1 MYKFKKFF
9 FTIIFNFTLFFILM
23 TGIQNSSTHKK
34 VNLLISET
42 IRLPISFIVGLSF
55 IGGSITGNLLEINF
69 KK

>member
-1 MYKFKKFF
+1 MYKLKKISFS
-9 FTIIFNFTLFFILM
+9 IIFNLTILLILM

-42 IRLPISFIVGLSF
+42 IKLPIGFIVGLSF
-55 IGGSITGNLLEINF
+55 IGGSITGNLIEINF